1 MKLQDI
7 LEVNLTPKARAMW
20 ATLGTEY
27 TKSFLALKELIE
39 NSISASDGKQCKI
52 AITLEELSGDV
63 YNVSFEDNSGGVQ
76 DPSVLLTVATES
88 LTKEG
93 KYNYYGYG
101 LKNALAYFQPDW
113 AMSNWSIQS
122 KTHESIS
129 EDKFLEVRA
138 PYVYNGEFNDTYQH
152 NGMHIVNSDINGFKG
167 KFNEPGTY
175 IEFQTQKSRFNNLH
189 PIKKG
194 RPIESV
200 NKAAEE
206 LSNLISFY
214 YRPLLME
221 NKLNVEIRYCHGDG
235 KRNFKTISVK
245 PFDLPISEKL
255 HSFEKKQKVPKG
267 GSMTIKST
275 WFLIDRDVNSVY
287 EFPQERGMLLYTNGV
302 LVEPYRW
309 ENNVFGGNTFHPS
322 MNSLVCVVEVWG
334 EKEFTPELSVSKTK
348 IIENGDNYQV
358 LVNTLYN
365 ECPTNEIDYVKNAA
379 NTVNEIVKRDRRFET
394 YHREMSRSGFICDL
408 QKERLLI
415 QPNGKKGNESLR
427 VDIFYKVPNLN
438 KIVIEE
444 FKKEKINSSSI
455 AQVLLY
461 QHLLKLEFPNHEIE
475 IVLISGECQ
484 ETAKVIIDSLN
495 NNGFKISFKSFTEL
509 GIS

>member
-1 MKLQDI
+1 MKNQEI

-39 NSISASDGKQCKI
+39 NSISAADGKQCKI
-52 AITLEELSGDV
+52 AITLEELSGEY
-63 YNVSFEDNSGGVQ
+63 YNITFEDNAGGVE

-88 LTKEG
+88 STKEG
-93 KYNYYGYG
+93 QYNYYGYG
-101 LKNALAYFQPDW
+101 LKNALAYFQPNWEMSDW
-113 AMSNWSIQS
+113 LIQS
-122 KTHESIS
+122 KTHESIC
-129 EDKFLEVRA
+129 DNNFLEVRA
-138 PYVYNGEFNDTYQH
+138 PYVYNGEFNEVYQH
-152 NGMHIVNSDINGFKG
+152 DGMHIIKSNIGNYKG

-189 PIKKG
+189 PLKKG

-221 NKLNVEIRYCHGDG
+221 NKLNVEIRYCLSDG
-235 KRNFKTISVK
+235 KRSFKTISVK
-245 PFDLPISEKL
+245 AFELPISEKL
-255 HSFEKKQKVPKG
+255 HSFEKKQKVPGG
-267 GSMTIKST
+267 GSMLIRAT
-275 WFLIDRDVNSVY
+275 WFIIDREIGSVY
-287 EFPQERGMLLYTNGV
+287 EFPQERGLLLYTNGV

-322 MNSLVCVVEVWG
+322 MNSLVCVVEVLG
-334 EKEFTPELSVSKTK
+334 NKGSTPELSVSKTK
-348 IIENGDNYQV
+348 IIENGENYQV
-358 LVNTLYN
+358 LVNTLYG
-365 ECPTNEIDYVKNAA
+365 ECPTDGIDYVKNAA

-394 YHREMSRSGFICDL
+394 FHREMAKNGYICDL
-408 QKERLLI
+408 EKERLLP

-427 VDIFYKVPNLN
+427 VDIFYKDCNSN

-461 QHLLKLEFPNHEIE
+461 HHLLKLEFPTHEIE
-475 IVLISGECQ
+475 IILISGQCQ
-484 ETAKVIIDSLN
+484 ETAKVLIDSFKD
-495 NNGFKISFKSFTEL
+495 NGVKISFKSFNECGL
-509 GIS
+509 S